1 MGGPYFTFN
10 IRHPHLVWDKSFSNT
25 ENFTQLIIPK
35 SAFSDWGAEE
45 GVRKLRIIHHLLI
58 SDILLIF
65 PGEVQSLFY
74 YFLLYGSIRYNMF
87 LLLRTFLIFMEA

>member
-35 SAFSDWGAEE
+35 SAFSDGGAEE
-45 GVRKLRIIHHLLI
+45 GVRKL
-58 SDILLIF
+58 
-65 PGEVQSLFY
+65 
-74 YFLLYGSIRYNMF
+74 
-87 LLLRTFLIFMEA
+87 